1 MSDTKFSHKREV
13 LEREL
18 RSLLDRMYVLS
29 AYVDEPRYWGQ
40 AISIVAAAQFCHT
53 EDVPFRTKED

>member
-1 MSDTKFSHKREV
+1 MNDTNFTHKREV

-18 RSLLDRMYVLS
+18 RALLDRMYVLS

-53 EDVPFRTKED
+53 EGLSFRTRE